1 MIEKITVKSVA
12 SFDFNGEEISPLKKI
27 NFIYGANGCGKTTIS
42 NLIAYPQEYSGCKVE
57 WLHNQPLQTLVYNR
71 RFRDKNFSGSNKLP
85 GIFTLGQATK
95 EEIEN
100 IEFKRIE
107 LKKIKDD
114 VILQKETLIKEYK
127 KKESE
132 EESFKNDC
140 WEYYKRHK
148 IEFSDAFIGAK
159 LTESFKN
166 KLIEQCKNNIAP
178 LLSLEDL
185 REKARTIFGEQPQ
198 PIDLIQPIAFDE
210 IEKVENDNIW
220 SKKIIGKSDV
230 DIATL
235 IQKLNN
241 NDWVNQGRSFL
252 QVNDDTCP
260 FCQQKTASITFKQK
274 LEEYFDESFIK
285 AIKELKGCQT
295 MYETSVSEIIN
306 VLVLIETN
314 KNKKLNLETFSAFLK
329 STISKYEATKVLIS
343 NKVKE
348 PSRVIN
354 IVSLKEEIKAIN
366 DLISKA
372 NVEIAKHN
380 AIVLNYNI
388 EKTKL
393 INAIWRYI
401 VEVAK
406 SRFTSFNTTISNL
419 NKATEGIEKQLKE
432 KEIKYNDLN
441 NEIVELGKNITGIE
455 PTIIEINRML
465 KSFGFHNFE
474 IVETEEKGYYQ
485 ILREDGTLAKF
496 TLSEGERTFITFLYF
511 LQLAKGATD
520 KEDVSLDRVLVID
533 DPISSL
539 DSNVLFI
546 VSTLIKDI
554 IYDIRNN
561 IGNIKQLIILTH
573 NVYFHKEVSFIDG
586 KTKDRND
593 THFWILRKKNKI
605 SLVQSYE
612 KNNPI
617 QSSYELLWQEIK
629 EKEKSS
635 GVTIQNTMR
644 RIIENYFSLLG
655 KNRDD
660 ILIKKFE
667 SKEEQDIC
675 RSLLCWIN
683 DGSHCILDDMFI
695 EIQGDTIDKYTDVFR
710 QIFEKTGNI
719 GHYNMMMG
727 IINN

>member
-1 MIEKITVKSVA
+1 MIEKIIVKNIA
-12 SFDFNGEEISPLKKI
+12 SFDTKGEEISSLKKI

-42 NLIAYPQEYSGCKVE
+42 NLIAYPEEYSECKVE
-57 WLHNQPLQTLVYNR
+57 WLHNQPLYTLVYNR
-71 RFRDKNFSGSNKLP
+71 KFRDKNFSGSSKLP
-85 GIFTLGQATK
+85 GVFTLGQATK

-100 IEFKRIE
+100 IEVKRLE
-107 LKKIKDD
+107 LKKIKDEI
-114 VILQKETLIKEYK
+114 ILQKETLIKENK
-127 KKESE
+127 KKVDE

-148 IEFSDAFIGAK
+148 TEFSEAFTGAK

-166 KLIEQCKNNIAP
+166 KLIEQCQNNIEP
-178 LLSLEDL
+178 LLTLEDL
-185 REKARTIFGEQPQ
+185 REKAKTIFGSQPQ
-198 PIDLIQPIAFDE
+198 HIDLIKSITFDE
-210 IEKVENDNIW
+210 IEKIENDNIW
-220 SKKIIGKSDV
+220 SRKIIGKSDI
-230 DIATL
+230 DIATI

-260 FCQQKTASITFKQK
+260 FCQQKTADISFKQK

-285 AIKELKGCQT
+285 AIEQLNEYQRV
-295 MYETSVSEIIN
+295 YETSGFEIIN
-306 VLVLIETN
+306 SLTQIEIN
-314 KNKKLNLETFSAFLK
+314 KNTKLDLDRFSASFKLI
-329 STISKYEATKVLIS
+329 TIKYEATKVNIS

-354 IVSLKEEIKAIN
+354 ITSLNEELKAIN
-366 DLISKA
+366 DIISKA
-372 NVEIAKHN
+372 NAEITKHN
-380 AIVLNYNI
+380 AIVLNYNV
-388 EKTKL
+388 EKNRL
-393 INAIWRYI
+393 IVSIWRYI
-401 VEVAK
+401 VEISK
-406 SRFTSFNTTISNL
+406 RRYDLYNTTISSL
-419 NKATEGIEKQLKE
+419 NKGTKGIEKQLDE
-432 KEIKYNDLN
+432 KTIKYNNLN
-441 NEIVELGKNITGIE
+441 TEIIELGKDITGIE
-455 PTIIEINRML
+455 STIIEINRML

-474 IVETEEKGYYQ
+474 IKETEEKGYYQ
-485 ILREDGTLAKF
+485 ILREDGTLAKS

-511 LQLAKGATD
+511 LQLAKGAIN
-520 KEDVSLDRVLVID
+520 KGEVSLDRVLVID

-546 VSTLIKDI
+546 VSTLIKDV

-561 IGNIKQLIILTH
+561 IGSIKQLIILTH

-605 SLVQSYE
+605 SLIKPYE

-629 EKEKSS
+629 EKENNS

-660 ILIKKFE
+660 ILIKKFD
-667 SKEEQDIC
+667 SKEEQNIC

-695 EIQGDTIDKYTDVFR
+695 EIQGDTIDKYSDVFR
-710 QIFEKTGNI
+710 QIFEKTDNI

-727 IINN
+727 IVNN